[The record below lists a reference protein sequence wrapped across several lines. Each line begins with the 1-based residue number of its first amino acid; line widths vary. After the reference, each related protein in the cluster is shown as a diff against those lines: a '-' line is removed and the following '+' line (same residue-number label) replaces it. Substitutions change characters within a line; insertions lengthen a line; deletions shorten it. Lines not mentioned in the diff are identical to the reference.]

1 MTSETAPG
9 AQHAPLPA
17 PLAVPGT
24 TIVFTKPEAFIRE
37 FGDQL
42 DRIGRV
48 NGAVLWVVENG
59 TPVSFEQRSLPV
71 EALEQPHNRYRL
83 SDAAVQVIT
92 AQGIAIEVSRVAPW
106 FGRPGG
112 ALQVRFIKLSAHYSR
127 ALTVDSLLH
136 EFGVLSA

>member
-1 MTSETAPG
+1 MTSQNSPG
-9 AQHAPLPA
+9 AQRAPLPT

-24 TIVFTKPEAFIRE
+24 TILFTDPAAYIRE

-59 TPVSFEQRSLPV
+59 TPASFEQRSLPV
-71 EALEQPHNRYRL
+71 EALDQPHNRYTL
-83 SDAAVQVIT
+83 ADTAVQAIN

-112 ALQVRFIKLSAHYSR
+112 ALQVRFVNLSAHYSR